1 MQFTIFASLAMLALG
16 VSAGEGIHLANC
28 YQNSALGQIPY
39 SKMLYY
45 PDDAQANQGVVP
57 STNNQCWVTS
67 PGAGGW
73 KVWEGSAITCNFP
86 SNTFFTSDLQGG
98 AGGYSVGQYAG
109 SGKNNYKNYNCYRDN
124 NHDLYNDGT
133 HRCWSVYYCLAA

>member
-1 MQFTIFASLAMLALG
+1 VIKLSPKVQPDLELLVSHSSPRPSPLNTTPVKMQFTILASLAMLAVG

-28 YQNSALGQIPY
+28 YINSQLGDVPY
-39 SKMLYY
+39 SKMVYY

-57 STNNQCWVTS
+57 STNNQCAVNT
-67 PGAGGW
+67 PGQGGF

-86 SNTFFTSDLQGG
+86 SNTFFTSNLQSG

-109 SGKNNYKNYNCYRDN
+109 
-124 NHDLYNDGT
+124 
-133 HRCWSVYYCLAA
+133 